1 MKIFLIG
8 FMGCGKSTMGKKLAV
23 KLGYEF
29 IDLDHQ
35 IENSIGTTIAEY
47 FSVHGEAAFR
57 KLESEALKTFD
68 YPANAVIATG
78 GGTPCFFDNMEWMN
92 ASGLSVYIEMPAAA
106 LARRLEGG
114 KEKRP
119 LLRNLN
125 EAEMISFIENKLT
138 EREVFYKRALVTV
151 NGITL
156 TADAMRAMIL
166 SRQ

>member
-35 IENSIGTTIAEY
+35 IEHSMGTTIAEY

-57 KLESEALKTFD
+57 KLESETLKTFD
-68 YPANAVIATG
+68 YPINAVIATG
-78 GGTPCFFDNMEWMN
+78 GGTPCFFDNTEWMN
-92 ASGLSVYIEMPAAA
+92 ASGLSIYIEMPAAA
-106 LARRLEGG
+106 LAKRLESG

-119 LLRNLN
+119 LLRDLN
-125 EAEMISFIENKLT
+125 EAEMIAFIQNKLS

-151 NGITL
+151 NGINL

>member
-8 FMGCGKSTMGKKLAV
+8 FMGCGKSTMGKKLAG

-35 IENSIGTTIAEY
+35 IENSMGTTIAEY

-57 KLESEALKTFD
+57 KLESETLKTFD
-68 YPANAVIATG
+68 YPVNAVIATG

-92 ASGLSVYIEMPAAA
+92 ASGLSIYIEMPAAA
-106 LARRLEGG
+106 LAKRLENG

-119 LLRNLN
+119 LLRDLN
-125 EAEMISFIENKLT
+125 EAEMVAFIENKLS

-151 NGITL
+151 NGINL